1 MKNCT
6 FALVDCNN
14 FYASCEQ
21 VFRPELVGRPIVVLG
36 NNDGCVV
43 ARSQEARA
51 LEIPLG
57 APYFQIRAAFEK
69 CGGIAFSSN
78 YALYGDMSQRVVETL
93 RQLSDEVEVYSIDE
107 AFLALNDRPDLL
119 PNLAS
124 TMRKQVKQWTGLPV
138 SIGLGTTKTL
148 SKLANKRAKKEG
160 GICDF
165 VEPRGREEL
174 LREMPVEDV
183 WGIGPRYQKILQA
196 HNIRNALQLAEVDE
210 QWARRKMTVMGQR
223 TVLELRGIPCFAF
236 QQVPF
241 PKKAIARSRKFG
253 RPLVDLIELREPL
266 ASYVAS
272 AARALRQQ
280 GAVAG
285 AIRVHLETSQHVE
298 HRYANS
304 IYRLLP
310 WPTAATGEL
319 IGWASGCLEQVS
331 RPDYAYRRCGVLLT
345 ELSSQDIQQTNLFT
359 EEYYDQKKR
368 DAMEALDRISAQ
380 WGRTAL
386 RCASEGLAHASGT
399 AVAALYHAVGRA
411 TCSGID
417 IDCYPGG
424 SSSLAQSKNNLL
436 QYCLCLS
443 GYTYSTISVGRQARS
458 RQILDNR

>member
-1 MKNCT
+1 MKDRP

-21 VFRPELVGRPIVVLG
+21 VFRPELVGRPLVVLG

-43 ARSQEARA
+43 ARSREARA

-57 APYFQIRAAFEK
+57 APYFKIRAAFEK

-93 RQLSDEVEVYSIDE
+93 RQFTDEVEVYSIDE

-119 PNLAS
+119 PSLAGVI
-124 TMRKQVKQWTGLPV
+124 RRQVRRWTGLSV
-138 SIGLGTTKTL
+138 SIGLGPTKTL

-160 GICDF
+160 GVCDF
-165 VEPRGREEL
+165 LEARGREEL

-183 WGIGPRYQKILQA
+183 WGIGPRYQKLLRS
-196 HNIRNALQLAEVDE
+196 HRIRNALQLAQVDE

-236 QQVPF
+236 QEAPA
-241 PKKAIARSRKFG
+241 PKKAIARARQFG
-253 RPLVDLIELREPL
+253 RPLVDFAELCEPL

-280 GAVAG
+280 GSVAG

-304 IYRLLP
+304 TYRLLP
-310 WPTAATGEL
+310 WSTAATGEL
-319 IGWASGCLEQVS
+319 IGWARECLAQIY

-368 DAMEALDRISAQ
+368 DAMEALDQVSAQ

-386 RCASEGLAHASGT
+386 RCASEGLAQTWRMRQGRRSPRYT
-399 AVAALYHAVGRA
+399 TRWDELPVVG
-411 TCSGID
+411 
-417 IDCYPGG
+417 
-424 SSSLAQSKNNLL
+424 
-436 QYCLCLS
+436 
-443 GYTYSTISVGRQARS
+443 
-458 RQILDNR
+458 